1 MIPAE
6 LLIPVAVFAVVAAI
20 GAVVLLVGGKEKKT
34 LQTRLEQI
42 RDENDLPDTPI
53 AEKPGAMA
61 DLMSKIGS
69 ASVLGGPSPK
79 LKATLARAGCN
90 QRGAAE
96 LFFGIKVTTMILG
109 LTGGLLIAMQMQASL
124 GMGILVVVGTAA
136 GLGMIPNFFLGM
148 RVKKRTGAIR
158 NALPN
163 AIDLLEVCVS
173 AGMGM
178 DQAWNST
185 SEEMGEASQALADEM
200 QLVNLEMLL
209 GAPRSAALK
218 SMADR
223 SGAEDMASLAS
234 IISQADKFGT
244 SVGDALRT
252 FAETMREA
260 RSLKAEESAE
270 KMAIKLLLPMVIFIF
285 PVILLVSA
293 GPAAL
298 KMVEMFSN

>member
-6 LLIPVAVFAVVAAI
+6 LLIPAAVFAVVTVI
-20 GAVVLLVGGKEKKT
+20 GAVVLLAGGKEKKT

-42 RDENDLPDTPI
+42 RGENDLPDTPT
-53 AEKPGAMA
+53 AEKPSAMA

-79 LKATLARAGCN
+79 LKATLARGGCN

-109 LTGGLLIAMQMQASL
+109 LTGGLLIAMQMQASI
-124 GMGILVVVGTAA
+124 GMGVLVVVGTAA

-148 RVKKRTGAIR
+148 RVKKRTGEIR

-223 SGAEDMASLAS
+223 SGAEDMASLAT

-244 SVGDALRT
+244 SVAEALRT

>member
-1 MIPAE
+1 VIPAE